1 MRGER
6 GARRRRWLERG
17 AAGDARTGVS
27 GRVGVLPSRRRRD
40 GSSPACSRSRQLRH
54 TLPSSCAPRRYHDL
68 YLQVKGARY
77 KTKRVLMEQI
87 HQRKAEASRVKVIND
102 QANMAK
108 TKAESKKTRKTES
121 KKAQVA

>member
-1 MRGER
+1 
-6 GARRRRWLERG
+6 
-17 AAGDARTGVS
+17 
-27 GRVGVLPSRRRRD
+27 
-40 GSSPACSRSRQLRH
+40 
-54 TLPSSCAPRRYHDL
+54 
-68 YLQVKGARY
+68 
-77 KTKRVLMEQI
+77 MEQI